1 MPKDKETVK
10 GLEIRWVVRFPGL
23 PGMEQ
28 YNAYLGTRRAI
39 ETREG
44 RNKGW
49 ECLDGAFNAN
59 DAMHFLTKG
68 EAEEK
73 LAHVVMLNPEWI
85 GRLWVSEVLRSPATY
100 GVWKPKPEDGQ
111 SELVSGDFTPAMSV
125 RKLLNRS
132 DTRGINSPTGSSTGS
147 PRPTPRSVSSRP
159 GKQRKKSVSK
169 S

>member
-1 MPKDKETVK
+1 MREAKTVTLET
-10 GLEIRWVVRFPGL
+10 RWVVRFPGL
-23 PGMEQ
+23 PGMTQ
-28 YNAYLGTRRAI
+28 YNTYLGTRRTI
-39 ETREG
+39 ETKAG

-49 ECLDGAFNAN
+49 ECLDAAFNAN
-59 DAMHFLTKG
+59 DAMHFLSKE

-111 SELVSGDFTPAMSV
+111 SELGSGDFTPATSV
-125 RKLLNRS
+125 QRLLNRS
-132 DTRGINSPTGSSTGS
+132 DIQGISSPTGSSIGS
-147 PRPTPRSVSSRP
+147 PRPTPRSGSSRP